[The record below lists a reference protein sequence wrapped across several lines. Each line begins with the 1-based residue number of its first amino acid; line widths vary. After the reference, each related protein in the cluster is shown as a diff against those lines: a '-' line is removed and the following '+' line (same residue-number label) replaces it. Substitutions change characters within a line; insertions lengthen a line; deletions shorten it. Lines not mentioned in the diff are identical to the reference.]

1 MSVEIWRPP
10 KTASFNLNGAPV
22 ELIPLGPNHRA
33 LLSEAF
39 TRLSE
44 RSRYYRFF
52 SPVTSL
58 SEHELTQLT
67 DLDMFDRFAWGLLV
81 EGDAAAV
88 GRYAKTSTD
97 PTAAEVAVTVLDD
110 YQGRGLGRFLVLA
123 LAVVAANAGFGTL
136 EFEVLSDNRPM
147 RSILDELGAE
157 VEMTDGIA
165 HGRLAVANVPSPPV
179 DPDLLL
185 DVVGAARAVR

>member
-1 MSVEIWRPP
+1 MPVEIWRPP
-10 KTASFNLNGAPV
+10 KTASFVLNESPV
-22 ELIPLGPNHRA
+22 ELIPLGPNHRD

-39 TRLSE
+39 ARLSE

-52 SPVTSL
+52 SPVSSL

-110 YQGRGLGRFLVLA
+110 YQGRGLGPFLVQA
-123 LAVVAANAGFGTL
+123 LAVVAGNSGFRTL

-147 RSILDELGAE
+147 RAILEELGAE
-157 VEMTDGIA
+157 MEVDDGIA
-165 HGRLAVANVPSPPV
+165 HGRVAVSRVPLPPV

-185 DVVGAARAVR
+185 DVVGAARAIR